1 MLRPSRIS
9 NRRSVWCRTG
19 RSIRKSRNFNFKS
32 VQRIAIKSA
41 ELIQMYKHSPV
52 YYHSVLWLYTPGT
65 LDKANTD
72 WKFEKAWLRFP
83 DVDSVH
89 NTTCQYG
96 DLVRYRPRVYASHNA
111 LRAIPQ
117 AHARDSR
124 PRAGIG
130 PSSARFG
137 LQHWRR
143 TPGGQHWRPSGRVP
157 YAIRRYCRYEPLCCQ
172 HWANCAMFAGYVLK
186 LVLMSQIPSWWL

>member
-1 MLRPSRIS
+1 MQNGTINSKVTKLQLQKCTENCNQIGWIDPNVQTLTSLLSLGTLIVHTRHFRQGKH
-9 NRRSVWCRTG
+9 RLK
-19 RSIRKSRNFNFKS
+19 IRKSVTEISR
-32 VQRIAIKSA
+32 RR
-41 ELIQMYKHSPV
+41 
-52 YYHSVLWLYTPGT
+52 G
-65 LDKANTD
+65 
-72 WKFEKAWLRFP
+72 
-83 DVDSVH
+83 VH

-172 HWANCAMFAGYVLK
+172 HWANCAMFAG
-186 LVLMSQIPSWWL
+186 

>member
-83 DVDSVH
+83 DVAAYTILRVNMAISSVISTARVCIPQCLACNPTSPRARLPAACRH
-89 NTTCQYG
+89 RAVIGPIRIAALTAYS
-96 DLVRYRPRVYASHNA
+96 RRPALAAFWPCTVCHKTVLP
-111 LRAIPQ
+111 LRATMLPV
-117 AHARDSR
+117 
-124 PRAGIG
+124 
-130 PSSARFG
+130 
-137 LQHWRR
+137 L
-143 TPGGQHWRPSGRVP
+143 GQ
-157 YAIRRYCRYEPLCCQ
+157 LCNVC
-172 HWANCAMFAGYVLK
+172 WV
-186 LVLMSQIPSWWL
+186 S